1 MASATDSRVGG
12 AVNSQ
17 QIERAVQEAG
27 FGKLS
32 PEAAAQFET
41 YLALLLKWNAK
52 LNLTAI
58 REPQMIVRRHFI
70 ECIQCAQ
77 AIPAIFE
84 PRTLLDFGSGAG
96 LPGIPIAIL
105 RPEILVTLAES
116 QGKKAAFLK
125 EAVRALALDAE
136 VFQGRVEKMPPERQ
150 FPVITLRAV
159 DKMPDAIGVAI
170 DRSAPEGWVVL
181 FTTSRAALAL
191 KSRLPE
197 IEWRKELPTSGLEEG
212 RILLGQRSH

>member
-1 MASATDSRVGG
+1 
-12 AVNSQ
+12 VNSQ
-17 QIERAVQEAG
+17 KIERAVQEAG

-58 REPQMIVRRHFI
+58 REPQMIVKRHFI

-77 AIPAIFE
+77 AIPAISE

-136 VFQGRVEKMPPERQ
+136 VFQGRVEKMPPERR
-150 FPVITLRAV
+150 FSVVTLRAV
-159 DKMPDAIGVAI
+159 DKMPDACRLAI
-170 DRSAPEGWVVL
+170 DRVPFDGWLVL
-181 FTTSRAALAL
+181 FSISRAAPAL

-197 IEWRKELPTSGLEEG
+197 IEWRNELPISGLDEG
-212 RILLGQRSH
+212 RILLGQRGH